1 MSRTKTV
8 TREDLSRAL
17 REVQEAE
24 RAWDAA
30 QAALEAASHKL
41 GSATAALEDAVRNY
55 PANPGALVVD
65 GHVITSDPRDG
76 LRITQAVAA

>member
-8 TREDLSRAL
+8 TREELSRAL

-41 GSATAALEDAVRNY
+41 GRATAALEDVVRNY
-55 PANPGALVVD
+55 PNPGALVVD

-76 LRITQAVAA
+76 LRITQAVNA